1 MEGVL
6 TLKTRCLLFFNE
18 FRKNP
23 VLKTA
28 YILYFLLT
36 FAWSIYSSLYSFAY
50 DDFFSGLCVLIL
62 GSLVYFVF
70 FAFISYE
77 FGRMDFSV
85 GFEECC
91 SAIKYGRVE
100 AIEARILVMIFLA
113 MPCLIIN
120 LLIYIIAGIVCSAGA
135 AAIFHVLAH
144 IVINFFVVPLIG
156 TLLGAVLAIY
166 AKRGVAYIVLLV
178 ITFFSSPAVNG
189 FCADLYY
196 STGISANRWLRVF
209 PFMTPSSFFYTPN
222 IAYGYSLRPY
232 RLFAFLMWILVL
244 CALLLFF
251 FARNRYGKHFL
262 VLGVACL
269 TLGLCCAPIVLQNNS
284 DNIEDIESTEEV
296 GGEIRYYIINKTS
309 PPDACPEFKI
319 TSYDMELKLS
329 NVLHAEVKVSVSPSN
344 LDIYGFTLYHGYKV
358 KEVKDESGRDLKF
371 RQNDDWIEVE
381 SAGETSSLTFTY
393 SGYSN
398 THYSNGQ
405 GASLPGTFAYY
416 PRAGYVTCYGDTGYE
431 TLTLDEPT
439 QFDVKIKNRKKFFT
453 NLNRT
458 GKNTFSGKTT
468 GLTIVGG
475 FYKEDKIGDTN
486 LVYTYVDMDVNEIK
500 KVFSNLMQTYDRSF
514 NTVMVTQLYDG
525 VSMRDYGDTLVFTG
539 VSLKGIEMDYFLS
552 QVPESRGDFGLQAY
566 VFEYMRDTF
575 ASYAA
580 GDKSIGENTRY
591 VRIEDA
597 ASRYGDEYCR
607 EAIDKYLYDEG
618 DTRTPD
624 EFIDDLNR
632 GTENVEN

>member
-1 MEGVL
+1 
-6 TLKTRCLLFFNE
+6 
-18 FRKNP
+18 
-23 VLKTA
+23 
-28 YILYFLLT
+28 
-36 FAWSIYSSLYSFAY
+36 
-50 DDFFSGLCVLIL
+50 
-62 GSLVYFVF
+62 
-70 FAFISYE
+70 
-77 FGRMDFSV
+77 MDFSV

-284 DNIEDIESTEEV
+284 DNIEDIESTEEA

-329 NVLHAEVKVSVSPSN
+329 NVLHAEVNVSVSPSN
-344 LDIYGFTLYHGYKV
+344 LNIYGFTLYHGYKV
-358 KEVKDESGRDLKF
+358 KSVRDESGRDLKF

-514 NTVMVTQLYDG
+514 NTIMVAELREGKYL
-525 VSMRDYGDTLVFTG
+525 RDYGDTLVFTG
-539 VSLKGIEMDYFLS
+539 MSLTGIEMDYFLS
-552 QVPESRGDFGLQAY
+552 QIPESRGDFGLQAY

-580 GDKSIGENTRY
+580 GDKSIGMNTRY
-591 VRIEDA
+591 VRVEA
-597 ASRYGDEYCR
+597 AADKYGDEYCR
-607 EAIDKYLYDEG
+607 KAIDKYLYDES

-624 EFIDDLNR
+624 EFINDLNR

>member
-1 MEGVL
+1 MV
-6 TLKTRCLLFFNE
+6 
-18 FRKNP
+18 
-23 VLKTA
+23 
-28 YILYFLLT
+28 
-36 FAWSIYSSLYSFAY
+36 SL
-50 DDFFSGLCVLIL
+50 I
-62 GSLVYFVF
+62 YFVF

-284 DNIEDIESTEEV
+284 DNIEDIESTEEA

-358 KEVKDESGRDLKF
+358 KSVRDESGRDLKF

-580 GDKSIGENTRY
+580 GDKSIGMNTRY
-591 VRIEDA
+591 VRVEA
-597 ASRYGDEYCR
+597 AADKYGDEYCR
-607 EAIDKYLYDEG
+607 KAIDKYLYDES

-624 EFIDDLNR
+624 EFINDLNR

>member
-1 MEGVL
+1 M
-6 TLKTRCLLFFNE
+6 
-18 FRKNP
+18 
-23 VLKTA
+23 
-28 YILYFLLT
+28 
-36 FAWSIYSSLYSFAY
+36 
-50 DDFFSGLCVLIL
+50 LIL

-405 GASLPGTFAYY
+405 GAALPGTFAYY

-580 GDKSIGENTRY
+580 GDKSIGMNTRY
-591 VRIEDA
+591 VRVEA
-597 ASRYGDEYCR
+597 ADKYGDEYCKK
-607 EAIDKYLYDEG
+607 AIDKYLYDES

>member
-1 MEGVL
+1 M
-6 TLKTRCLLFFNE
+6 
-18 FRKNP
+18 
-23 VLKTA
+23 
-28 YILYFLLT
+28 
-36 FAWSIYSSLYSFAY
+36 
-50 DDFFSGLCVLIL
+50 LIL

-514 NTVMVTQLYDG
+514 NTIMVAELREGKYL
-525 VSMRDYGDTLVFTG
+525 RDYGDTLVFTG
-539 VSLKGIEMDYFLS
+539 MSLTGIEMDYFLS
-552 QVPESRGDFGLQAY
+552 QVPEIRADFGLQAY

-580 GDKSIGENTRY
+580 GDKSIGMNTRY
-591 VRIEDA
+591 VRVEA
-597 ASRYGDEYCR
+597 AADKYGDEYCKK
-607 EAIDKYLYDEG
+607 AIDKYLYDES

>member
-1 MEGVL
+1 M
-6 TLKTRCLLFFNE
+6 
-18 FRKNP
+18 
-23 VLKTA
+23 
-28 YILYFLLT
+28 
-36 FAWSIYSSLYSFAY
+36 
-50 DDFFSGLCVLIL
+50 LIL

-405 GASLPGTFAYY
+405 GAALPGTFAYY

-514 NTVMVTQLYDG
+514 NTIMVAELREGKYL
-525 VSMRDYGDTLVFTG
+525 RDYGDTLVFTG
-539 VSLKGIEMDYFLS
+539 MSLTGIEMDYFLS
-552 QVPESRGDFGLQAY
+552 QIPEIRADFGLQAY

-580 GDKSIGENTRY
+580 GDKSIGMNTRY
-591 VRIEDA
+591 VRVEA
-597 ASRYGDEYCR
+597 AADKYGDEYCKK
-607 EAIDKYLYDEG
+607 AIDKYLYDES

-624 EFIDDLNR
+624 EFINDLNR

>member
-1 MEGVL
+1 MKRISL
-6 TLKTRCLLFFNE
+6 LLFKE
-18 FRKNP
+18 FKKNT
-23 VLKTA
+23 VLIIAYIIYLLLALVVTA
-28 YILYFLLT
+28 YGFIFMLDGRSSTFFL
-36 FAWSIYSSLYSFAY
+36 
-50 DDFFSGLCVLIL
+50 DGVQLIL
-62 GSLVYFVF
+62 LASLLHFVFYSLV
-70 FAFISYE
+70 SYE
-77 FGRMDFSV
+77 FCRSDCAV
-85 GFEECC
+85 GFDECAC
-91 SAIKYGRVE
+91 AME
-100 AIEARILVMIFLA
+100 AGKSRLLAGKLLVLISLTLPILVLN
-113 MPCLIIN
+113 IITTAVGTVIAHAGMAFFQVLLHILLN
-120 LLIYIIAGIVCSAGA
+120 LLILPAVG
-135 AAIFHVLAH
+135 VL
-144 IVINFFVVPLIG
+144 F
-156 TLLGAVLAIY
+156 GAVLAY
-166 AKRGVAYIVLLV
+166 GAKRGIAYIIIAVVTLLSTPLAGDWCVTIYKATGFSASVLTRL
-178 ITFFSSPAVNG
+178 
-189 FCADLYY
+189 
-196 STGISANRWLRVF
+196 F
-209 PFMTPSSFFYTPN
+209 PFMTPSTMLTSSN
-222 IAYGYSLRPY
+222 LAYGYSLRPY
-232 RLFAFLMWILVL
+232 RIFAYAVWILVL
-244 CALLLFF
+244 CAVLFF
-251 FARNRYGKHFL
+251 YISKERGKKKRLFSAVVCL
-262 VLGVACL
+262 VA
-269 TLGLCCAPIVLQNNS
+269 GLCLLPFVFRSNS
-284 DNIEDIESTEEV
+284 DIIYDDMNSE
-296 GGEIRYYIINKTS
+296 GAGREISYYERNKIT

-358 KEVKDESGRDLKF
+358 KEVKDESGRALKF
-371 RQNDDWIEVE
+371 EQTGDWIEVE
-381 SAGETSSLTFTY
+381 SAGETSSLTFSY

-405 GASLPGTFAYY
+405 GAALPGTFAYY

-514 NTVMVTQLYDG
+514 NTIMVAELREG
-525 VSMRDYGDTLVFTG
+525 KSMRDYGDTLVFTG

-566 VFEYMRDTF
+566 IFEYMRGTF
-575 ASYAA
+575 EEYAE
-580 GDKSIGENTRY
+580 GDKSIGRNTRY
-591 VRIEDA
+591 VRVEA
-597 ASRYGDEYCR
+597 AADKYGDEYCR
-607 EAIDKYLYDEG
+607 KAIDKYLYDES

-632 GTENVEN
+632 GTENIKN

>member
-1 MEGVL
+1 
-6 TLKTRCLLFFNE
+6 
-18 FRKNP
+18 
-23 VLKTA
+23 
-28 YILYFLLT
+28 
-36 FAWSIYSSLYSFAY
+36 
-50 DDFFSGLCVLIL
+50 
-62 GSLVYFVF
+62 
-70 FAFISYE
+70 
-77 FGRMDFSV
+77 MDFSV

-100 AIEARILVMIFLA
+100 AIGARILVMIFLA

-486 LVYTYVDMDVNEIK
+486 LVYTSVGRDVNEIK

-552 QVPESRGDFGLQAY
+552 QVPEIRADFGLQAY

-580 GDKSIGENTRY
+580 GDKSIGMNTRY
-591 VRIEDA
+591 VRVEA
-597 ASRYGDEYCR
+597 AADKYGDEYCR
-607 EAIDKYLYDEG
+607 KAIDKYLYDES

>member
-1 MEGVL
+1 M
-6 TLKTRCLLFFNE
+6 
-18 FRKNP
+18 
-23 VLKTA
+23 
-28 YILYFLLT
+28 
-36 FAWSIYSSLYSFAY
+36 YSFAY

-539 VSLKGIEMDYFLS
+539 VTLKGIEMDYFLS

-566 VFEYMRDTF
+566 IFEYMRGTF
-575 ASYAA
+575 EEYAE
-580 GDKSIGENTRY
+580 GDKSIGMNTRY
-591 VRIEDA
+591 VRVEA
-597 ASRYGDEYCR
+597 AADKYGDEYCR
-607 EAIDKYLYDEG
+607 KAIDKYLYDES

-624 EFIDDLNR
+624 EFINDLNR

>member
-1 MEGVL
+1 M
-6 TLKTRCLLFFNE
+6 
-18 FRKNP
+18 
-23 VLKTA
+23 
-28 YILYFLLT
+28 
-36 FAWSIYSSLYSFAY
+36 
-50 DDFFSGLCVLIL
+50 LIL

-269 TLGLCCAPIVLQNNS
+269 TLGLCCAQIVLQNNS
-284 DNIEDIESTEEV
+284 DNIEDRESTEEV

-358 KEVKDESGRDLKF
+358 KSVRDESGRDLKF

-405 GASLPGTFAYY
+405 GAALPGTFAYY

-566 VFEYMRDTF
+566 IFEYMRGTF
-575 ASYAA
+575 EEYAE
-580 GDKSIGENTRY
+580 GDKSMGRNTRY
-591 VRIEDA
+591 VRVEA
-597 ASRYGDEYCR
+597 AADKYGDEYCR
-607 EAIDKYLYDEG
+607 KAIDKYLYDES

-624 EFIDDLNR
+624 EFINDLNR

>member
-1 MEGVL
+1 M
-6 TLKTRCLLFFNE
+6 
-18 FRKNP
+18 
-23 VLKTA
+23 
-28 YILYFLLT
+28 
-36 FAWSIYSSLYSFAY
+36 YSFAY

-358 KEVKDESGRDLKF
+358 KSVRDESGRDLKF

-381 SAGETSSLTFTY
+381 STGETSSLTFTY

-405 GASLPGTFAYY
+405 GAALPGTFAYY

-514 NTVMVTQLYDG
+514 NTIMVAELREG
-525 VSMRDYGDTLVFTG
+525 KSMRDYGDTLIFTDLALSA
-539 VSLKGIEMDYFLS
+539 VEMDYFLS

-566 VFEYMRDTF
+566 VFEYMRGTF
-575 ASYAA
+575 EEYAE
-580 GDKSIGENTRY
+580 GDKSIGMNTRY
-591 VRIEDA
+591 VRVEA
-597 ASRYGDEYCR
+597 AADKYGDEYCR
-607 EAIDKYLYDEG
+607 KAIDKYLYDES

>member
-1 MEGVL
+1 MRR
-6 TLKTRCLLFFNE
+6 TYSLLFRE
-18 FRKNP
+18 FKSNLILKIIYIIY
-23 VLKTA
+23 VLLSA
-28 YILYFLLT
+28 AVAIFALLEMIIEAPFEAFFGGIQFILILSPLHLVF
-36 FAWSIYSSLYSFAY
+36 YSLVSYEFCCSDRAVGFDECA
-50 DDFFSGLCVLIL
+50 SAMETGKSQLIL
-62 GSLVYFVF
+62 GKIFVLMSLAVPV
-70 FAFISYE
+70 
-77 FGRMDFSV
+77 
-85 GFEECC
+85 
-91 SAIKYGRVE
+91 
-100 AIEARILVMIFLA
+100 
-113 MPCLIIN
+113 LIIS
-120 LLIYIIAGIVCSAGA
+120 IAATIVGAIIGHVGA
-135 AAIFHVLAH
+135 AFFQILIHLILNLAILPTVGILF
-144 IVINFFVVPLIG
+144 
-156 TLLGAVLAIY
+156 GAVLAY
-166 AKRGVAYIVLLV
+166 GAKRGIAYIIIAVVTLLSTPLAGDWCVTIYKATGFSASVLTRL
-178 ITFFSSPAVNG
+178 
-189 FCADLYY
+189 
-196 STGISANRWLRVF
+196 F
-209 PFMTPSSFFYTPN
+209 PFMTPSTMLISSDL
-222 IAYGYSLRPY
+222 AYGYSLRPY
-232 RLFAFLMWILVL
+232 RIFAYAVWILVL
-244 CALLLFF
+244 CAVLFF
-251 FARNRYGKHFL
+251 YISKERGKKKRLFSA
-262 VLGVACL
+262 VVCL
-269 TLGLCCAPIVLQNNS
+269 AAGMCLLPFVFRSNS
-284 DNIEDIESTEEV
+284 DVIYDDMNSEGVGRETVYYDRNNIT
-296 GGEIRYYIINKTS
+296 

-329 NVLHAEVKVSVSPSN
+329 NVLHAEVNVSVSPSN

-358 KEVKDESGRDLKF
+358 KEVKDESGRELKF
-371 RQNDDWIEVE
+371 KQTGDWIEVE
-381 SAGETSSLTFTY
+381 SAGETSSLTFSY
-393 SGYSN
+393 DGYSN
-398 THYSNGQ
+398 TYYSNGQ
-405 GASLPGTFAYY
+405 GAALSGTFAYY

-566 VFEYMRDTF
+566 IFEYMRGTF
-575 ASYAA
+575 EEYAE
-580 GDKSIGENTRY
+580 GDKSMGRNTRY
-591 VRIEDA
+591 VRVEA
-597 ASRYGDEYCR
+597 AADKYGDEYCKK
-607 EAIDKYLYDEG
+607 AIDKYLYDES

>member
-1 MEGVL
+1 MKETDFVRWSLSLFVRKDKCSLQKTGIAYIIIAVVTLLSTPLAGDWCVTIYKATGFSASVL
-6 TLKTRCLLFFNE
+6 TRL
-18 FRKNP
+18 
-23 VLKTA
+23 
-28 YILYFLLT
+28 
-36 FAWSIYSSLYSFAY
+36 
-50 DDFFSGLCVLIL
+50 
-62 GSLVYFVF
+62 
-70 FAFISYE
+70 
-77 FGRMDFSV
+77 
-85 GFEECC
+85 
-91 SAIKYGRVE
+91 
-100 AIEARILVMIFLA
+100 
-113 MPCLIIN
+113 
-120 LLIYIIAGIVCSAGA
+120 
-135 AAIFHVLAH
+135 
-144 IVINFFVVPLIG
+144 
-156 TLLGAVLAIY
+156 
-166 AKRGVAYIVLLV
+166 
-178 ITFFSSPAVNG
+178 
-189 FCADLYY
+189 
-196 STGISANRWLRVF
+196 F
-209 PFMTPSSFFYTPN
+209 PFMTPSTMLISSDL
-222 IAYGYSLRPY
+222 AYGYSLRPY
-232 RLFAFLMWILVL
+232 RIFAYAVWILVL
-244 CALLLFF
+244 CAVLFF
-251 FARNRYGKHFL
+251 YISKERGKKKRLFSA
-262 VLGVACL
+262 VVCL
-269 TLGLCCAPIVLQNNS
+269 AAGMCLLPFVFRSNS
-284 DNIEDIESTEEV
+284 DVIYDDMNSEGVGRETVYYDRNNIT
-296 GGEIRYYIINKTS
+296 

-329 NVLHAEVKVSVSPSN
+329 NVLHAEVNVSVSPSN

-358 KEVKDESGRDLKF
+358 KSVRDESGRDLKF

-405 GASLPGTFAYY
+405 GAALPGTFAYY

-552 QVPESRGDFGLQAY
+552 QIPESRGDFGLQAY
-566 VFEYMRDTF
+566 IFEYMRGTF
-575 ASYAA
+575 EEYAE
-580 GDKSIGENTRY
+580 GDKSIGMNTRY
-591 VRIEDA
+591 VRVEA
-597 ASRYGDEYCR
+597 AADKYGDEYCR
-607 EAIDKYLYDEG
+607 KAIDKYLYDES

>member
-1 MEGVL
+1 M
-6 TLKTRCLLFFNE
+6 
-18 FRKNP
+18 
-23 VLKTA
+23 
-28 YILYFLLT
+28 
-36 FAWSIYSSLYSFAY
+36 
-50 DDFFSGLCVLIL
+50 LIL

-580 GDKSIGENTRY
+580 GDKSIGMNTRY
-591 VRIEDA
+591 VRVEA
-597 ASRYGDEYCR
+597 AADKYGDEYCR
-607 EAIDKYLYDEG
+607 KAIDKYLYDES

-624 EFIDDLNR
+624 EFINDLNR

>member
-1 MEGVL
+1 MKRISL
-6 TLKTRCLLFFNE
+6 LLFKE
-18 FRKNP
+18 FKKNT
-23 VLKTA
+23 VLIIAYIIYLLLALVVTA
-28 YILYFLLT
+28 YGFIFMLDGRSSTFFL
-36 FAWSIYSSLYSFAY
+36 
-50 DDFFSGLCVLIL
+50 DGVQLIL
-62 GSLVYFVF
+62 LASLLHFVFYSLV
-70 FAFISYE
+70 SYE
-77 FGRMDFSV
+77 FCRSDCAV
-85 GFEECC
+85 GFDECAC
-91 SAIKYGRVE
+91 AME
-100 AIEARILVMIFLA
+100 AGKSRLLAGKLLVLISLTLPILVLN
-113 MPCLIIN
+113 IITTAVGTVIAHAGMAFFQVLLHILLN
-120 LLIYIIAGIVCSAGA
+120 LLILPAVG
-135 AAIFHVLAH
+135 VL
-144 IVINFFVVPLIG
+144 F
-156 TLLGAVLAIY
+156 GAVLAY
-166 AKRGVAYIVLLV
+166 GAKRGIAYIIIAVVTLLSTPLAGDWCVTIYKATGFSASVLTRL
-178 ITFFSSPAVNG
+178 
-189 FCADLYY
+189 
-196 STGISANRWLRVF
+196 F
-209 PFMTPSSFFYTPN
+209 PFMTPSTMLTSSN
-222 IAYGYSLRPY
+222 LAYGYSLRPY
-232 RLFAFLMWILVL
+232 RIFAYAVWILVL
-244 CALLLFF
+244 CAVLFF
-251 FARNRYGKHFL
+251 YISKERGKKKRLFSAVVCL
-262 VLGVACL
+262 VA
-269 TLGLCCAPIVLQNNS
+269 GLCLLPFVFRSNS
-284 DNIEDIESTEEV
+284 DIIYDDMNSE
-296 GGEIRYYIINKTS
+296 GAGREISYYERNKIT

-358 KEVKDESGRDLKF
+358 KEVKDESGRALKF
-371 RQNDDWIEVE
+371 EQTGDWIEVE
-381 SAGETSSLTFTY
+381 SAGETSSLTFSY

-405 GASLPGTFAYY
+405 GAALPGTFAYY
-416 PRAGYVTCYGDTGYE
+416 PRAGYVVCADDNGYE
-431 TLTLDEPT
+431 YLTLDEPT

-453 NLNRT
+453 NLDRT

-566 VFEYMRDTF
+566 IFEYMRGKF
-575 ASYAA
+575 AEYAA
-580 GDKSIGENTRY
+580 DDKSMGMNTRY
-591 VRIEDA
+591 VRVEA
-597 ASRYGDEYCR
+597 AADKYGDEYCR
-607 EAIDKYLYDEG
+607 KAIDKYLYDES

>member
-1 MEGVL
+1 M
-6 TLKTRCLLFFNE
+6 
-18 FRKNP
+18 
-23 VLKTA
+23 
-28 YILYFLLT
+28 
-36 FAWSIYSSLYSFAY
+36 
-50 DDFFSGLCVLIL
+50 LIL

-358 KEVKDESGRDLKF
+358 KSVRDESGRDLKF

-405 GASLPGTFAYY
+405 GAALPGTFAYY
-416 PRAGYVTCYGDTGYE
+416 PRSGYVTCYGDTGYE

-514 NTVMVTQLYDG
+514 NTIMVAELREGKYL
-525 VSMRDYGDTLVFTG
+525 RDYGDTLVFTG
-539 VSLKGIEMDYFLS
+539 MSLTGIEMDYFLS
-552 QVPESRGDFGLQAY
+552 QVPEIRADFGLQAY

-580 GDKSIGENTRY
+580 GDKSIGMNTRY
-591 VRIEDA
+591 VRVEA
-597 ASRYGDEYCR
+597 AADKYGDEYCR
-607 EAIDKYLYDEG
+607 KAIDKYLYDES

-624 EFIDDLNR
+624 EFINDLNR